1 MFSGVSTHRF
11 GGRHLINL
19 CKESFSSLDRTAQC
33 DDPAVRMRCVTSL
46 AGSTLPADEGMASTE
61 ARRECE
67 TEACSKDAKLQC
79 PTCIKLGIQSSY
91 FCSQVLLF
99 FFFFV
104 IVRLKGRTSPWVRPG
119 HTELLAVMLGRR
131 FW

>member
-1 MFSGVSTHRF
+1 MFSGVNTHRF

-33 DDPAVRMRCVTSL
+33 DGPAVRMRHVTSL
-46 AGSTLPADEGMASTE
+46 AGSTPPADEGMASTE

-91 FCSQVLLF
+91 FCSQVPLLF
-99 FFFFV
+99 LTLSA
-104 IVRLKGRTSPWVRPG
+104 LKVARAP
-119 HTELLAVMLGRR
+119 A
-131 FW
+131 

>member
-1 MFSGVSTHRF
+1 MFSGMSTHRF

-19 CKESFSSLDRTAQC
+19 CKESFSSLDPTAQC
-33 DDPAVRMRCVTSL
+33 DGPAVRMRRVTSP
-46 AGSTLPADEGMASTE
+46 AGSAPADEGMASTE

-91 FCSQVLLF
+91 FCSQVLLLCF
-99 FFFFV
+99 D
-104 IVRLKGRTSPWVRPG
+104 IIRLKDRSSPCLRPG
-119 HTELLAVMLGRR
+119 HH
-131 FW
+131 